1 MTTLKDKEITLPRA
15 IKIAKESNWD
25 TSTKVI
31 PSKNVKE
38 AILLKQTFL
47 YGKIE
52 TLEKDFLPCEVF
64 TREDIIRMFK
74 EEIKENREIFGN
86 FEND

>member
-31 PSKNVKE
+31 PSKDVKE
-38 AILLKQTFL
+38 AVLTEYFL
-47 YGKIE
+47 CLSIIYYRRIIE
-52 TLEKDFLPCEVF
+52 
-64 TREDIIRMFK
+64 
-74 EEIKENREIFGN
+74 
-86 FEND
+86 